1 MHTTTYNSAPATKLK
16 SHHKTN
22 TFCRLTPEAKKATK
36 KRDTFVVSRWRG
48 GARVVHAPR
57 ISSGA
62 SASDREKSGRNDQ
75 RGQSDDDRED
85 DRRDGSDLKGSE
97 HAEAREDNDQGDE
110 NGSRGGGLGHGG
122 GRFQP

>member
-48 GARVVHAPR
+48 WGACRSRAPHKLR
-57 ISSGA
+57 
-62 SASDREKSGRNDQ
+62 RECERSREERAKRSGR
-75 RGQSDDDRED
+75 
-85 DRRDGSDLKGSE
+85 SE
-97 HAEAREDNDQGDE
+97 R
-110 NGSRGGGLGHGG
+110 
-122 GRFQP
+122 